1 MSKRKVL
8 IPLDGSE
15 FSRQIVRVVQ
25 NFFDARDVSL
35 VLFRVAQPP
44 NVPLEIPSARDMIVG
59 SYPMSG
65 SYEAYNAAMERS
77 YALVEQEME
86 TLRTE
91 IADELRPDAEHLRE
105 QGYSVRVEVQFGD
118 AAQRIVQYVNDE
130 AIGLVAM
137 ATHGRS
143 GVSRLV
149 LGSVAERVL
158 RGSLAPVLLL
168 RPQDVVPQQS
178 VGRKL
183 AGVLG
188 SGNNLRLAVATD
200 GSSFGHRAV
209 RTAVNL
215 QSVIGGH
222 LGVLVTSSG
231 RDGAA
236 KAHEI
241 MKETL
246 ELVSGVQPSAECTPL
261 VGYADEVLL
270 NYLNEHPCNI
280 LVVGAF
286 ADRGAGGAHSVG
298 PTAHRLVQ
306 EAPIS
311 VLLVKGHRPALRK
324 MLVCAGVE
332 DEAVVSVAAQ
342 LAQAVGA
349 SLHLLHVA
357 PPSAT
362 PYLPESGRNT
372 VNVDAA
378 LAQGTRLSSV
388 LHDWETTLKAHGFDR
403 SAIMVQPGSAPE
415 VILQR
420 TREDDYDLVV
430 IGSDSSPGHFPGSVA
445 NTVVRFA
452 DQSVLL
458 VRARER

>member
-1 MSKRKVL
+1 MAKRKVL

-15 FSRQIVRVVQ
+15 FSHQIVHIVQ
-25 NFFDARDVSL
+25 DFFDARDVAI

-44 NVPLEIPSARDMIVG
+44 SVPLEIPSARDMLIG

-65 SYEAYNAAMERS
+65 SYEAYSAAVERS
-77 YALVEQEME
+77 YSLVEQEME

-91 IADELRPDAEHLRE
+91 LADELRRYAQELTE
-105 QGYSVRVEVQFGD
+105 QGYAVKVEVQFGD
-118 AAQRIVQYVNDE
+118 AAQRIIQYVNDQQ
-130 AIGLVAM
+130 IGLVAM

-158 RGSLAPVLLL
+158 RGSAAPVLLL
-168 RPQDVVPQQS
+168 RPKENVVERSAGSQ
-178 VGRKL
+178 L
-183 AGVLG
+183 AGALG
-188 SGNNLRLAVATD
+188 HSANLRIAVATD
-200 GSSFGHRAV
+200 GSAFGQRAV
-209 RTAVNL
+209 RLATGL
-215 QSVIGGH
+215 QQLLGGG
-222 LGVLVTSSG
+222 LSVLVTSSG

-236 KAHEI
+236 KAHEV
-241 MKETL
+241 MKEAL
-246 ELVSGVQPSAECTPL
+246 ELVGDVRPPAETVPL

-270 NYLNEHPCNI
+270 NYLQGHPCNLLI
-280 LVVGAF
+280 VGAF
-286 ADRGAGGAHSVG
+286 SDRGAAGAHSVG

-311 VLLVKGHRPALRK
+311 VLLVKGHKQAIRK
-324 MLVCAGVE
+324 VLVCASVE
-332 DEAVVSVAAQ
+332 DGAIVTVAAQ

-349 SLHLLHVA
+349 RLHLLHVA
-357 PPSAT
+357 PPSAA
-362 PYLPESGRNT
+362 PYLPDSGANT
-372 VNVDAA
+372 INVEAA

-388 LHDWETTLKAHGFDR
+388 LHDWETTLKHHGYDR
-403 SAIMVQPGSAPE
+403 SAIMVQPGSPPE

-430 IGSDSSPGHFPGSVA
+430 IGSESSPGHFPGSIA

-452 DQSVLL
+452 EQSVLL
-458 VRARER
+458 VRVHDR

>member
-8 IPLDGSE
+8 VPLDGSE

-44 NVPLEIPSARDMIVG
+44 SVPLEMPSARDVVIG
-59 SYPMSG
+59 SYPMTG

-77 YALVEQEME
+77 YAFIEQEME
-86 TLRTE
+86 TLRTQ
-91 IADELRPDAEHLRE
+91 IADEMRPDADRLRE
-105 QGYSVRVEVQFGD
+105 QGYGVRIEVQFGD
-118 AAQRIVQYVNDE
+118 PAQRIVQYVNDE
-130 AIGLVAM
+130 QIGLVAM

-158 RGSLAPVLLL
+158 RGSSAPVLLL
-168 RPQDVVPQQS
+168 RPQDILPQQS
-178 VGRKL
+178 VGHQL
-183 AGVLG
+183 ASALG
-188 SGNNLRLAVATD
+188 STSSLRLAVATD

-209 RTAVNL
+209 RMAAHLQAVVGGNL
-215 QSVIGGH
+215 T
-222 LGVLVTSSG
+222 VLVTASG
-231 RDGAA
+231 REGAA
-236 KAHEI
+236 KAQEV

-246 ELVSGVQPSAECTPL
+246 DLVAGVHPAVECTPL

-270 NYLNEHPCNI
+270 NYLQDHPMDI

-311 VLLVKGHRPALRK
+311 VLLVKGHRPALHK

-332 DEAVVSVAAQ
+332 DAAVVNVAAQ
-342 LAQAVGA
+342 LAQAMGA
-349 SLHLLHVA
+349 KLQLLHVA

-362 PYLPESGRNT
+362 PYLPESGSNT
-372 VNVDAA
+372 VNIDAA

-388 LHDWETTLKAHGFDR
+388 LHEWEATLTAHGFDR

-430 IGSDSSPGHFPGSVA
+430 IGSDSSPGHFPGSIA

>member
-15 FSRQIVRVVQ
+15 FSRQIIRVVQ
-25 NFFDARDVSL
+25 DYFDARDVSM
-35 VLFRVAQPP
+35 VLLRVAQPP
-44 NVPLEIPSARDMIVG
+44 SVPLELPSARDMMVG
-59 SYPMSG
+59 GYPMSG
-65 SYEAYNAAMERS
+65 SYEAYSAAMERS
-77 YALVEQEME
+77 YAVIEQEME
-86 TLRTE
+86 TLRSE
-91 IADELRPDAEHLRE
+91 IADELRPEAERLRE
-105 QGYSVRVEVQFGD
+105 HGYMVKIEVQFGEP
-118 AAQRIVQYVNDE
+118 AQRIIQYVNDE
-130 AIGLVAM
+130 QVGLVAM

-158 RGSLAPVLLL
+158 RGSSAPVLLL
-168 RPQDVVPQQS
+168 RPQEIAPQQS
-178 VGRKL
+178 VAHQL
-183 AGVLG
+183 ASALG
-188 SGNNLRLAVATD
+188 SSSNLRLAVATD
-200 GSSFGHRAV
+200 GSIFGQRAV
-209 RTAVNL
+209 RAAADL
-215 QSVIGGH
+215 QAMIGGS
-222 LGVLVTSSG
+222 LTVLVTASG
-231 RDGAA
+231 REGAS
-236 KAHEI
+236 KAHEV
-241 MKETL
+241 MKEAA
-246 ELVSGVQPSAECTPL
+246 ELVAHVRPVAEKTPL

-270 NYLNEHPCNI
+270 NYLQAHPCNL

-286 ADRGAGGAHSVG
+286 SDRGAGGAHSVG

-332 DEAVVSVAAQ
+332 DEAVVNVAAQ
-342 LAQAVGA
+342 LAKAAGA
-349 SLHLLHVA
+349 ELRLLHVV
-357 PPSAT
+357 PPSAA
-362 PYLPESGRNT
+362 PYLPDSGSNT

-388 LHDWETTLKAHGFDR
+388 LHEWEAMLKAQGFDR

-430 IGSDSSPGHFPGSVA
+430 IGSDSSPGHFPGSIA

>member
-8 IPLDGSE
+8 IPLDGSP
-15 FSRQIVRVVQ
+15 FSRQIVGVVQ
-25 NFFDARDVSL
+25 NFFDAREVSL

-44 NVPLEIPSARDMIVG
+44 SVPLEIPSARDMIVG

-77 YALVEQEME
+77 YALIEQETE
-86 TLRTE
+86 TLRSE
-91 IADELRPDAEHLRE
+91 IAEELRPDAERLRE
-105 QGYSVRVEVQFGD
+105 QGYSVRVEVQFGEP
-118 AAQRIVQYVNDE
+118 AQRIVQYVSDE
-130 AIGLVAM
+130 SIGLVAM

-158 RGSLAPVLLL
+158 RGSTAPVLLL
-168 RPQDVVPQQS
+168 RPQDVAPQQT

-188 SGNNLRLAVATD
+188 HSQNLRLVVATD
-200 GSSFGHRAV
+200 GSTFGHRAV
-209 RTAVNL
+209 RLAVTL
-215 QSVIGGH
+215 QSVVGGT
-222 LGVLVTSSG
+222 LTVLVTSSG
-231 RDGAA
+231 RDGAV
-236 KAHEI
+236 KAQEI

-246 ELVSGVQPSAECTPL
+246 EHIAHLQPPAECTPL

-270 NYLNEHPCNI
+270 NYLHEHPCNLLI
-280 LVVGAF
+280 VGAF

-306 EAPIS
+306 EAPLS
-311 VLLVKGHRPALRK
+311 VLLVKGHRHALRK
-324 MLVCAGVE
+324 ILICAGVE
-332 DEAVVSVAAQ
+332 DEAIVKAGAQ
-342 LAQAVGA
+342 LAQALGA

-362 PYLPESGRNT
+362 PYLPESGSNT

-388 LHDWETTLKAHGFDR
+388 LHEWEATLKAHGFDR

-420 TREDDYDLVV
+420 TRDDDYDLVV

-458 VRARER
+458 VRVREK